1 MISRSNNDKNEGDG
15 HKLNCQ
21 LNSETGTTLS
31 KPLFLK
37 ECYDECWENSEC
49 KSEKCHCS
57 PVSCSDTIENVTRG
71 KLLSYS
77 LFKQTTEFRKDL
89 MWSSCRLVFLSCFV

>member
-21 LNSETGTTLS
+21 FNSETGTTLS

-57 PVSCSDTIENVTRG
+57 PVSCSDTIENVTRVSFCHTRFSNRQLNLE
-71 KLLSYS
+71 K
-77 LFKQTTEFRKDL
+77 T
-89 MWSSCRLVFLSCFV
+89 